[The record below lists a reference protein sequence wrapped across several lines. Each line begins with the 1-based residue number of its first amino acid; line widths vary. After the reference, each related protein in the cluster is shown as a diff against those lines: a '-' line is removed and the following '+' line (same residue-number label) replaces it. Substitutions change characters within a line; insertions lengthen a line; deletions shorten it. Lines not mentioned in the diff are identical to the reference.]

1 LAKACDS
8 ENSPDIYTS
17 VGNSF
22 CFIEIMTQCVKSR
35 EFFHES
41 YDVCKD
47 WLMDERENLRNRMQE
62 AKEKV
67 EGITGNS
74 LRRRSAEKNL
84 EKVQMSMKLFQ
95 KIDDELCGK

>member
-1 LAKACDS
+1 
-8 ENSPDIYTS
+8 
-17 VGNSF
+17 
-22 CFIEIMTQCVKSR
+22 
-35 EFFHES
+35 
-41 YDVCKD
+41 
-47 WLMDERENLRNRMQE
+47 MDERENLRNRMQE